1 MIAERSAHAGRRL
14 ASVWRAA
21 VAAGPRPRVGARGTW
36 STKPGASCKPRAS
49 LTAQE
54 GVSACEAQHQTVRT
68 GDSCPP
74 WQRRTARGQ
83 RAAVGP
89 SAGQGACSLC
99 LSSARYLQS
108 GLSPSSV
115 GTVRS
120 APCPPPSRLDG
131 HTVPRGPGRTGP
143 RVRRDQDLGARR
155 GVLKDRR
162 KMLFRAVRDHP
173 AIMKKNKT
181 KHLAICCSRGVR
193 GSAQSHRCLGT
204 SRSPSRG
211 ADNRDKHPT
220 LQMGRSRQTPRQ
232 QDVVSDS
239 ARKSGRKP
247 ETPSVEVRTRRS

>member
-74 WQRRTARGQ
+74 WQRANGPGAKGRG
-83 RAAVGP
+83 RALGW
-89 SAGQGACSLC
+89 AG
-99 LSSARYLQS
+99 S
-108 GLSPSSV
+108 GLAVSV
-115 GTVRS
+115 LGPVFAEWPLSILGGDSALGTVSASVTAGRS
-120 APCPPPSRLDG
+120 HRTQGSRW
-131 HTVPRGPGRTGP
+131 HGRTGP
-143 RVRRDQDLGARR
+143 RVRRDQDLGTRR

-173 AIMKKNKT
+173 AIIKKKQNRTSCHLLQSGCARLRT
-181 KHLAICCSRGVR
+181 KPQV
-193 GSAQSHRCLGT
+193 
-204 SRSPSRG
+204 P
-211 ADNRDKHPT
+211 RDKQEPEP
-220 LQMGRSRQTPRQ
+220 GGRQ
-232 QDVVSDS
+232 Q
-239 ARKSGRKP
+239 R
-247 ETPSVEVRTRRS
+247 